1 MMYPFDFVRW
11 EKPPDDPRELSPEQF
26 LEVSLTE
33 RVRALLGTQL
43 TFYDEG
49 QVIDTKDALDRL
61 SKIGRGEA
69 RA

>member
-1 MMYPFDFVRW
+1 MTNPFEFVRW
-11 EKPPDDPRELSPEQF
+11 EKPPDDPRELSPAQF

-43 TFYDEG
+43 TFYEEG
-49 QVIDTKDALDRL
+49 RVLDAKVALDRL
-61 SKIGRGEA
+61 SKLGRAAA